1 MINFNLKVVKA
12 ERSYGGHNLVKRDK
26 DDFIIRLRNAYKKDS
41 AGQANYKK
49 LMKVAGFRG
58 LENRT
63 AGENG
68 VIYVGDRSKIMEDLE
83 AQIAVAKGDE
93 LDKLTAQKEF
103 LGQFVDGRFWDIT
116 AKDMELAENLEM
128 LLDLNTNGCL

>member
-1 MINFNLKVVKA
+1 MINFNLRIAKA

-41 AGQANYKK
+41 LGQMNYKK
-49 LMKVAGFRG
+49 LMEVAGFRG

-63 AGENG
+63 SGENG
-68 VIYVGDRSKIMEDLE
+68 VIYVGDRAKIMADLE
-83 AQIAVAKGDE
+83 AQIAVAEGDE
-93 LDKLTAQKEF
+93 LDSLTAQKEF

-116 AKDMELAENLEM
+116 AKDMELTENLEM